1 MKEAQVEAL
10 FRGQAYGSVARQMQ
24 ANGMNVQALRAN
36 ATTLRK
42 DEWKQYDEAVLK
54 AALRRFVG
62 IADLERL
69 GLTYDLQGKGMAKTV
84 LEYETASDMGDAS
97 MNMDA
102 VDRGDTDRPEYV
114 LNFLPLPIV
123 FKDFDINLRVLEA
136 SRQGGSPLDTT
147 NAESAAEKVAERLEN
162 MLFNGASSYTFGSGT
177 IYGYT
182 DYPYRNT
189 YSLGTDWASDTGQ
202 NILTDV
208 RGMKQASITDRH
220 YGPWILYVPAAYET
234 KMDDDY
240 YIATDTH
247 QTIRQRI
254 LAIQGIMD
262 VKVSDYL
269 ATGNVLL
276 VEMAPTTVR
285 LVKGLPITNL
295 QWDESGGLKLCYKVM
310 TIAVPQLRANQDGKC
325 GIVHAS

>member
-1 MKEAQVEAL
+1 MKEAMIEAV
-10 FRGQAYGSVARQMQ
+10 FKGQAYGGVAARLL
-24 ANGMNVQALRAN
+24 ANGMNVNALRTN

-54 AALRRFVG
+54 AALRRLQGV
-62 IADLERL
+62 ADLERL
-69 GLTYDLQGKGMAKTV
+69 GLVFDLQGKGMSKTI
-84 LEYETASDMGDAS
+84 LEWETASDMGDAS

-102 VDRGDTDRPEYV
+102 VNRGDTDRPEYV
-114 LNFLPLPIV
+114 LNGLPLPII

-136 SRQGGSPLDTT
+136 SRNGGSPLDTT
-147 NAESAAEKVAERLEN
+147 NAEAAAEKVAEKAEN
-162 MLFNGASSYTFGSGT
+162 MLFNGASSYSFGGRT

-182 DYPYRNT
+182 DYPDRNT
-189 YSLGTDWASDTGQ
+189 YTLGTDWASDTGQ

-208 RGMKQASITDRH
+208 RGMKAAAIADRH
-220 YGPWILYVPAAYET
+220 HGPYILYIPTAYET

-254 LAIQGIMD
+254 LSIANIMD

-269 ATGNVLL
+269 TTGNVLL

-285 LVKGLPITNL
+285 LVKGLGITNL
-295 QWDESGGLKLCYKVM
+295 QWEESGGLKLLYKVM
-310 TIAVPQLRANQDGKC
+310 TIMVPQIRSNQDGKC